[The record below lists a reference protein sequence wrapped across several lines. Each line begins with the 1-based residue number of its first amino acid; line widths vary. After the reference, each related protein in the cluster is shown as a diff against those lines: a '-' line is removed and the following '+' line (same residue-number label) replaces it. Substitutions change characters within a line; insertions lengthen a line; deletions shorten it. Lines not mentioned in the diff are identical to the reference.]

1 MTEPRVGAV
10 VDRRLA
16 AFAAVVMLVGCLL
29 PWFAWSGDLPS
40 VPRSGWEG
48 SGVLVADAAV
58 ATLALLALPWAS
70 RETPVAENG
79 EPRRTA
85 SVLDGPLPW
94 LLLVGLAVVGLAVWP
109 LSWLDAPEG
118 MLPNRAP
125 GLYVAIVGTLILGLA
140 ALRRSL
146 PRRR

>member
-1 MTEPRVGAV
+1 M
-10 VDRRLA
+10 LA
-16 AFAAVVMLVGCLL
+16 GSLL

-48 SGVLVADAAV
+48 SGVLVVVAAV

-70 RETPVAENG
+70 RQTAVAGDG

-85 SVLDGPLPW
+85 SVLEGPLPW

-109 LSWLDAPEG
+109 SSWLDAPEG

-125 GLYVAIVGTLILGLA
+125 GLYVAIVGTVLLGVA
-140 ALRRSL
+140 TLRGRV